1 VHFSV
6 FLGHLDDLDRIKFTN
21 LVADAAANANLW
33 VNMVNLLTLATNGV
47 HRAVARANGATSTI
61 FRINF
66 KADQRTANL
75 SRAAV
80 LIDVRFVFVHEMFH
94 S

>member
-1 VHFSV
+1 LFSLSLR
-6 FLGHLDDLDRIKFTN
+6 FLYDFDCVKLTN
-21 LVADAAANANLW
+21 LVADAAADANLW

-47 HRAVARANGATSTI
+47 HRAVARANGATSAI

-66 KADQRTANL
+66 EANQRTANL

-80 LIDVRFVFVHEMFH
+80 FIDVRFVFVHEMLH